1 MPKTA
6 LRKEKLTLSF
16 DSALK
21 SVAVKAA
28 KRRGVYP
35 VTIQENLV
43 RENSICTDIGTWMTA
58 PPM

>member
-16 DSALK
+16 DPALK

-43 RENSICTDIGTWMTA
+43 RKKFNLYGHTDVDDSAT
-58 PPM
+58 